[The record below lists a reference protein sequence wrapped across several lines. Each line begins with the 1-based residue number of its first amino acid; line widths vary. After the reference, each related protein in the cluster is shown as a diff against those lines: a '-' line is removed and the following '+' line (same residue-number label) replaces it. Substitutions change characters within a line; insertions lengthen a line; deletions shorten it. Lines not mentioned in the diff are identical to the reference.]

1 MAKRGLLVL
10 LMAVSS
16 FLNAQQVKKVDSDL
30 LFTCY
35 KQGKSG
41 DCVSVGFTKAA
52 ICVYGVNGVFKE
64 RTIDDTHTEVTLKN
78 GKKYILTNDEFAM
91 ADTAMHIKAGE
102 NSDPEIIRYATKCF
116 AVMAKVKQD
125 IDNIGTFE
133 DAIYKLQHGAHGRK
147 ISYTLG
153 LENNVEILEK
163 TPDDVSGGIAW
174 TKKHV
179 VYVYNGFMDKYG
191 KKVPLDPKYYGGLK
205 LIP

>member
-1 MAKRGLLVL
+1 MKVLFITLFVGLSTIL
-10 LMAVSS
+10 S
-16 FLNAQQVKKVDSDL
+16 AQEIKKVDGDV

-78 GKKYILTNDEFAM
+78 GKKYILTNDEFAI
-91 ADTAMHIKAGE
+91 ADTAMHIKSGE
-102 NSDPEIIRYATKCF
+102 NGDPEIIRYATKCF

-125 IDNIGTFE
+125 IENIGTFE

-179 VYVYNGFMDKYG
+179 VYVCNGYMDKYG
-191 KKVPLDPKYYGGLK
+191 KKVPLDSKYYGGLK
-205 LIP
+205 LMP